1 MINSLPTIL
10 LCFEWMT
17 RHKGCRS
24 LTRRNDGPLSDIKDF
39 VFDAEFEVNKVAIPN
54 SAYPHWLA
62 TIANYFGLPLILGGS
77 TGKNKLEMLNTME
90 SPPSWIELEDY
101 PYSNI
106 SGYAVASTRNSVI
119 YFGGYSSEEG
129 VVDRVAEFKNLQWN
143 LLGHLAGSRYS
154 HHSIKMRNK
163 IYLFPGLGAWKISKY
178 KFFILIRLNN

>member
-1 MINSLPTIL
+1 M
-10 LCFEWMT
+10 
-17 RHKGCRS
+17 
-24 LTRRNDGPLSDIKDF
+24 TRRNDDPLSDIKNF

-54 SAYPHWLA
+54 SAHPHWLA

-90 SPPSWIELEDY
+90 SPPSWIECEDY

-106 SGYAVASTRNSVI
+106 AGYAVASTRNSVI

-143 LLGHLAGSRYS
+143 LLGHLAGPRYF
-154 HHSIKMRNK
+154 HHSIKMRNQ

-178 KFFILIRLNN
+178 KFFILIRPNN